1 MTEHDGVLDLFSGT
15 TGQEKASEPKGA
27 SEPEG
32 ASTAAYRTAP
42 TPPVPDAPRPEA
54 ATPEPEGEGPTVL
67 RVSELN
73 RLVREHLEGHFTGLW
88 VSGEVS
94 NWKRAGSGHCYFSLR
109 DDAAEIRCV
118 LWRSD
123 AARLPMDPDDGME
136 VRLFGDLTLYEARG
150 AFQLRA
156 RKLEAAGEDGL
167 WRLAFERLRTRLDEE
182 GLLAPERKRPLPRY
196 PRTVGVVTST
206 SGAALRDI
214 LSVMRRRAPW
224 TRVLVRN
231 ARVQGE
237 GAAREIADGIRFFAL
252 SGGVDVVIV
261 GRGGGSVE
269 DLWAFNEEAVA
280 RAIAACPIP
289 VVSAVGHE
297 VDVTISDLVADHRA
311 PTPSA
316 AAEAVVPDA
325 DTLRE
330 QLGRVRTRL
339 RRALQGA
346 VDVRRRRLADGPR
359 RLARALQSRT
369 RPLEEQVGG
378 SRRRLDRAVRSLLAA
393 RSRRAAVRD
402 RLLRALE
409 VRIGAERSR
418 LHGLAGRL
426 QALSPLATLER
437 GYAIPLSEDGRL
449 LRGTGDFTP
458 DADFRLRVRDGQV
471 EARVLGTTPEEA
483 TGPNPTTTE
492 DDA

>member
-1 MTEHDGVLDLFSGT
+1 M
-15 TGQEKASEPKGA
+15 Q
-27 SEPEG
+27 
-32 ASTAAYRTAP
+32 
-42 TPPVPDAPRPEA
+42 
-54 ATPEPEGEGPTVL
+54 
-67 RVSELN
+67 
-73 RLVREHLEGHFTGLW
+73 
-88 VSGEVS
+88 
-94 NWKRAGSGHCYFSLR
+94 
-109 DDAAEIRCV
+109 
-118 LWRSD
+118 
-123 AARLPMDPDDGME
+123 
-136 VRLFGDLTLYEARG
+136 GD
-150 AFQLRA
+150 
-156 RKLEAAGEDGL
+156 
-167 WRLAFERLRTRLDEE
+167 
-182 GLLAPERKRPLPRY
+182 
-196 PRTVGVVTST
+196 
-206 SGAALRDI
+206 GAA
-214 LSVMRRRAPW
+214 
-224 TRVLVRN
+224 
-231 ARVQGE
+231 Q
-237 GAAREIADGIRFFAL
+237 EIAEDVRTLGSRPD
-252 SGGVDVVIV
+252 VDVLIV
-261 GRGGGSVE
+261 GRGGGSME
-269 DLWAFNEEAVA
+269 DLWAFNEEPVA
-280 RAIAACPIP
+280 RAIVDCPVP

-378 SRRRLDRAVRSLLAA
+378 SRRRLDRAMRSLLAA

-437 GYAIPLSEDGRL
+437 GYAIPLSEDGHL
-449 LRGTGDFTP
+449 LRGTADFTP

-471 EARVLGTTPEEA
+471 EARVLGTTPEDA
-483 TGPNPTTTE
+483 TGLDPTTTE